1 MSLYSSQGP
10 HLRLIGLLLINCS
23 VVLHTATPNQ
33 IPLLRSGPG
42 PGLYFDRRTG
52 EGRDT
57 EVGQVLAFGVR
68 EAGYSRAQEEQQ
80 GGVWGH
86 SLCRQDNRR
95 NAGDICVRRQEVGFF
110 VVVVFVFVVT
120 VEHSN
125 EIQHISPAR
134 SYAVTQGRASSV
146 PWRKRI
152 LLGVVV
158 VVVAALMTISRH
170 VVLLVR
176 GWLLPLPRI

>member
-33 IPLLRSGPG
+33 IPLLTSGPG
-42 PGLYFDRRTG
+42 SGLYFDRRTG

-68 EAGYSRAQEEQQ
+68 EAGYSRVQEEQQ
-80 GGVWGH
+80 GEVWGH

-95 NAGDICVRRQEVGFF
+95 NAGDICVRRQEVGGFF
-110 VVVVFVFVVT
+110 VVVFVVT

-170 VVLLVR
+170 VVLLVL

>member
-80 GGVWGH
+80 GEVWGH

-95 NAGDICVRRQEVGFF
+95 NDGDICVRKDRKLGFF
-110 VVVVFVFVVT
+110 VVVVFVVT

-170 VVLLVR
+170 VVLLVW